1 MQRSKTLFSS
11 FFLLMV
17 LSAMIFSCEYEIN
30 NKDKI
35 IAKTSI
41 LDTGSRFIIIKK
53 DTTTIKP
60 VIDSP
65 LVDSVKITVKTDSV
79 IKPIAIPNSTPVVEK
94 PVLKP
99 ISGMEKLVTYAKS
112 LTKKPYAYGQNTP
125 EKGFDNSGFVN
136 HVFSKFNI
144 TVPRYSAAFVVA
156 GNAVK
161 ENEATKGDI
170 LLFSK
175 SESDKK
181 VVSQVAIVVSEQG
194 QPISFIL
201 CSAGKTNGVV
211 ITNLNSYY
219 KPRLM
224 GIRRMGE

>member
-1 MQRSKTLFSS
+1 MQRIKSIFSLLFLGLIFSI
-11 FFLLMV
+11 
-17 LSAMIFSCEYEIN
+17 MIISCEYEIS

-35 IAKTSI
+35 SAKTSI
-41 LDTGSRFIIIKK
+41 LDTGSRFIIIQK

-60 VIDSP
+60 T
-65 LVDSVKITVKTDSV
+65 VDSTLIDTVKAVVKVDSV
-79 IKPIAIPNSTPVVEK
+79 IKPIAIPIVEK
-94 PVLKP
+94 PIEKP
-99 ISGMEKLVTYAKS
+99 VNKPASNMDKLAIYAKS
-112 LTKKPYAYGQNTP
+112 LIKKPYAYGQNTP

-181 VVSQVAIVVSEQG
+181 VVNQVAIVISEQG
-194 QPISFIL
+194 KPISFII
-201 CSAGKTNGVV
+201 CSSGKTNGVV

-224 GIRRMGE
+224 GVRRLGE

>member
-17 LSAMIFSCEYEIN
+17 LSAMIFSCEYEIS

-79 IKPIAIPNSTPVVEK
+79 IKPIAIPNPTPVVEK

-99 ISGMEKLVTYAKS
+99 ISGMEKLVNYAKS

-136 HVFSKFNI
+136 HVFYKFNI
-144 TVPRYSAAFVVA
+144 TVPRYSAAFVVT

-224 GIRRMGE
+224 GIRKMGE